1 MRKDCLEA
9 ELKAKHT
16 FGVQKGL
23 FAAFFE
29 LSVPMMSHPR
39 AQVGFF
45 FGGNPSRFHL
55 KNAIRMRQRRS
66 LVGFK
71 G

>member
-45 FGGNPSRFHL
+45 FWWESIKIPLKKRHQDAAKEVPGG
-55 KNAIRMRQRRS
+55 I
-66 LVGFK
+66 
-71 G
+71 